1 MYLWNEENECITVD
15 CLIQKL
21 QLFSCTE
28 HQFHSENT
36 ANYSSC
42 LLHANT

>member
-1 MYLWNEENECITVD
+1 MYLWNEETECITVD

-28 HQFHSENT
+28 H
-36 ANYSSC
+36 
-42 LLHANT
+42 